1 MCEKVTLYKWE
12 MDQLIIFKTRETH
25 VPQVR
30 PCTSNVRPGWNPKGK
45 LWSSG
50 NRVHNGNVDR
60 LLETL
65 WYTKFNMSPCFTR
78 FYWQGSKLKHLASP
92 TSPNC
97 FSPPPC
103 VSICYSASFISIL
116 VLSQPHTFSTL
127 HSRLLSK
134 ALKCVS
140 GHFRAILFTFS
151 EGLWS
156 YKSSGW
162 ERLKLFA

>member
-116 VLSQPHTFSTL
+116 VIVTATHILNSALTFAFQSTKMCIGAFSCNL
-127 HSRLLSK
+127 IHIFWRL
-134 ALKCVS
+134 V
-140 GHFRAILFTFS
+140 
-151 EGLWS
+151 
-156 YKSSGW
+156 
-162 ERLKLFA
+162 KL